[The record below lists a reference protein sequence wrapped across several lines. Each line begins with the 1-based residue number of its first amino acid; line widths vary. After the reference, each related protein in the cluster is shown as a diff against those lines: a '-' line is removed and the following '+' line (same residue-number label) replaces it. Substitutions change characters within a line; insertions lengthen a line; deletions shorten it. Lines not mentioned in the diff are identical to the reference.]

1 MTPGDA
7 TTLVIFGASGDLTH
21 RKLIP
26 ALCNLHCKGRLP
38 QDLRIVG
45 VARGPKTDGEFR
57 DSLLQGVRQTVDTRP
72 SPEEWQVFA
81 SQIYYVQGDVTS
93 ATGLDGLRANLG
105 ELEAPAAGKGNRL
118 YYLSLAPS
126 LYEPAVNNLGRLNM
140 AGEPSGQNSG
150 WRRVVVEKPF
160 GIDLASAQKL
170 NQSIQAVFSEHQ
182 VYRIDHYLGKETVQN
197 ILVFRFANTIFEP
210 LWNRNYIDHVQMTV
224 AETVSVSERGDF
236 YDQAG
241 LLRDMIQNHML
252 QLLSLIAMEPPSSF
266 DADSL
271 REEKVKVLKAIR
283 RIEPQ
288 DAPRHGVA
296 GQYQGYCNEPG
307 VAAGSRT
314 PTYAALRLYIDNWRW
329 QDVPFYLRSGKALA
343 EKATEIIVQFRCPP
357 HLMFSMYRDAG
368 AQDADLPA
376 NTLAICVQPDEGF
389 HLQFQA
395 KAPDTWFQLQPV
407 DLEFHYQ
414 SAFGGQANPDA
425 YERLLLDALTGDAS
439 LFARND
445 EIEQAW
451 TIMDPFISGL
461 SAPQAPPPAEY
472 LPGTWG
478 PQEADDLIQG
488 DGRDWLRGCGG
499 H

>member
-1 MTPGDA
+1 M
-7 TTLVIFGASGDLTH
+7 IFGASGDLTH

-26 ALCNLHCKGRLP
+26 SLCSLHGKGRLP
-38 QDLRIVG
+38 KDLRIVG
-45 VARGPKTDGEFR
+45 VARGARTDAEFR
-57 DSLLQGVRQTVDTRP
+57 DSLLEGVRQNGDMHP
-72 SPEEWQVFA
+72 NPEEWQVFA
-81 SQIYYVQGDVTS
+81 SRIFYAPGDVTS
-93 ATGLDGLRANLG
+93 ATGLDALQAKLG

-118 YYLSLAPS
+118 YYLALAPS
-126 LYEPAVNNLGRLNM
+126 LYEPAVNTLGLLNM
-140 AGEPSGQNSG
+140 AREHSNQSSSQSSGQNPG

-160 GIDLASAQKL
+160 GVDLASAQEL
-170 NQSIQAVFSEHQ
+170 NNSIQSVFSEHQ

-210 LWNRNYIDHVQMTV
+210 LWNRNYIDHVQITV

-271 REEKVKVLKAIR
+271 RDEKVKVLRAIR

-288 DAPRHGVA
+288 DVSRHGVA
-296 GQYQGYCNEPG
+296 GQYQGYGAERG

-314 PTYAALRLYIDNWRW
+314 PTYAALRLHIDNWRW
-329 QDVPFYLRSGKALA
+329 KDVPFYMRSGKALA
-343 EKATEIIVQFRCPP
+343 DKTTEIVVQFRRPP
-357 HLMFSMYRDAG
+357 HLMFSMNRDAG
-368 AQDADLPA
+368 GQDADLPP

-389 HLQFQA
+389 HIRFQA
-395 KAPDTWFQLQPV
+395 KAPDSWLQLHPV

-414 SAFGGQANPDA
+414 DAFGDKANPDS
-425 YERLLLDALTGDAS
+425 YERLLIDALTGDAS

-445 EIEQAW
+445 EIEEAW
-451 TIMDPFISGL
+451 TIIDPFIAGFAAAQTL
-461 SAPQAPPPAEY
+461 PPAEY
-472 LPGTWG
+472 PQGSWG
-478 PQEADDLIQG
+478 PQEADAFIQG

>member
-1 MTPGDA
+1 MTTAGP

-26 ALCNLHCKGRLP
+26 ALCNLHRKGRLP
-38 QDLRIVG
+38 QDLQILG
-45 VARGPKTDGEFR
+45 VARSAKTDAEFR
-57 DSLLQGVRQTVDTRP
+57 DSLFQGGVRTADMGP
-72 SPEEWQVFA
+72 SPEEWQAFA
-81 SQIYYVQGDVTS
+81 SRIFYVQGDVAS
-93 ATGLDGLRANLG
+93 APGLEGLQAKLG
-105 ELEAPAAGKGNRL
+105 ELEALADGNGNRL
-118 YYLSLAPS
+118 YYLALAPS
-126 LYEPAVNNLGRLNM
+126 LYEPAVNNLGSLGM
-140 AGEPSGQNSG
+140 AREPSTQSSGQSSG

-160 GIDLASAQKL
+160 GVDLASSKRL
-170 NQSIQAVFSEHQ
+170 KDLMQAVFSEHQ

-210 LWNRNYIDHVQMTV
+210 LWNRNYIDHVQITV
-224 AETVSVSERGDF
+224 AETVSVSQRGDY

-241 LLRDMIQNHML
+241 LLRDMIQSHML

-271 REEKVKVLKAIR
+271 RDEKVKVLRAVRKIQ
-283 RIEPQ
+283 PQ
-288 DAPRHGVA
+288 DAHSHGVT
-296 GQYQGYCNEPG
+296 GQYQGYGSEPG

-314 PTYAALRLYIDNWRW
+314 PTFAALRLFIDNWRW

-343 EKATEIIVQFRCPP
+343 EKTTEIIVQFRCPP
-357 HLMFSMYRDAG
+357 HLMFPM
-368 AQDADLPA
+368 AQGADLPA
-376 NTLAICVQPDEGF
+376 NTLSICVQPDEGF
-389 HLQFQA
+389 HLRFQA

-414 SAFGGQANPDA
+414 NAFGDQANPDA
-425 YERLLLDALTGDAS
+425 YERLLIDALTGDAS

-451 TIMDPFISGL
+451 MIVDPFITGFT
-461 SAPQAPPPAEY
+461 ADQAPPPAEY
-472 LPGTWG
+472 PLGSWG
-478 PQEADDLIQG
+478 PREADAFIQG
-488 DGRDWLRGCGG
+488 DGRKWLRGCGG